1 VIFATRRGAVCTARR
16 DRQCAQKPIIGAAL
30 SDPHEISRSDF
41 NTAGPAAHTALR
53 AISPSS
59 HAIVQSLPFAQ
70 SWRT

>member
-1 VIFATRRGAVCTARR
+1 MRALECQCT
-16 DRQCAQKPIIGAAL
+16 QSPIIGAAL

-41 NTAGPAAHTALR
+41 STAGPAAHTALS

-59 HAIVQSLPFAQ
+59 HVIVQSLPFAQ